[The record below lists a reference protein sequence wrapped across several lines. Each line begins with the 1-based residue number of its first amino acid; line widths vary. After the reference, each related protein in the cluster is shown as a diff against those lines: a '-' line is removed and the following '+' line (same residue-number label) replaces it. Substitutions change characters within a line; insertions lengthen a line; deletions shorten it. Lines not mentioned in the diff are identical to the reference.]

1 MKKSLHSF
9 NDMISLWLVLL
20 FWSVSLKVE
29 CILDMDVAEE
39 RYLYRPPIESP
50 REIYGCVVFNDC
62 MFFVREKSFP
72 KRKNMLDYEKD
83 LF

>member
-1 MKKSLHSF
+1 
-9 NDMISLWLVLL
+9 MIFLCLVLV

-39 RYLYRPPIESP
+39 RYLYRPPINNP
-50 REIYGCVVFNDC
+50 REIWGFVVFRVIDC
-62 MFFVREKSFP
+62 SLLKKSFP